1 MIKKVNGEYRKDDV
15 INIEQEVN
23 LFNTS
28 KKET

>member
-15 INIEQEVN
+15 INVEQEVN